1 MRLTSA
7 WGVVRY
13 LLSQEHNGTF
23 CKTYCLTLQSICVVY
38 YLEVDI
44 SVFFQLKNSFFFL
57 KKCMDDFTVHIYL
70 KTCKKFINARNI

>member
-7 WGVVRY
+7 WGVVRF
-13 LLSQEHNGTF
+13 LLLQEHFGTF

-44 SVFFQLKNSFFFL
+44 SVFFQLGNSFFF
-57 KKCMDDFTVHIYL
+57 F
-70 KTCKKFINARNI
+70 